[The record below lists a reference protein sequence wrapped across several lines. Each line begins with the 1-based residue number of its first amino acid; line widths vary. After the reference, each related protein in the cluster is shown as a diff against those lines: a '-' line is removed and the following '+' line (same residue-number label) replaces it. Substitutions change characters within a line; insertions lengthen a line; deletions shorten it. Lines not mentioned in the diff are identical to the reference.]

1 MAIDNFEI
9 IKSYIKESDPGFD
22 SDSDKYYTVEVII
35 RRKDN
40 PRMKNDSH
48 TIKLYHINKVS
59 DLDDFKNEII
69 TMCMVF
75 NARAYI
81 SVNHK
86 SYEQVTKNTLVLL
99 ASRIANNDYKK
110 SYSIFQSCSGKYI
123 DSSNKRWVVD
133 CDKEDADILEIT
145 TDEYVNKLSS
155 LIEECIPNE
164 TKVIK
169 VIPTVT
175 GKHIICKPFN
185 VIEFENKVLSA
196 GMLTKVFNKPI
207 ISKDSIKKNQPTL
220 LYF

>member
-9 IKSYIKESDPGFD
+9 IKSYIKENDPRFD

-40 PRMKNDSH
+40 QGIHGDQH
-48 TIKLYHINKVS
+48 IIKLYYINKVS
-59 DLDDFKNEII
+59 DLDDLKNEII
-69 TMCMVF
+69 TMCMAF

-86 SYEQVTKNTLVLL
+86 SYEQVTKNALALL
-99 ASRIANNDYKK
+99 ASRVANNDYKK
-110 SYSIFQSCSGKYI
+110 PYSIFQSCSGKYI
-123 DSSNKRWVVD
+123 DSSNKRWIVD

-145 TDEYVNKLSS
+145 IDEYVSKLAS

-164 TKVIK
+164 TIVIK

-185 VIEFENKVLSA
+185 VIEFENKVSAA
-196 GMLTKVFNKPI
+196 GMLTKVFHKPI